1 MYQPRTTPEEAS
13 VLERAG
19 IATTNTTERDPLFDE
34 RFCTVHAELS
44 IIRTTEAVVG
54 IRLQHPEDEAD
65 WALVHKNPCANEGP
79 WRATYLD
86 AMGPSGHSPRSTM
99 LEAVMEARSRG
110 YRAVEVVLQRQV
122 AAAVLNP

>member
-44 IIRTTEAVVG
+44 VIRPTEAIVG
-54 IRLQHPEDEAD
+54 IRLQHPKDEDD
-65 WALVHKNPCANEGP
+65 WALVHRNTCPGEAR
-79 WRATYLD
+79 WRATYID

-110 YRAVEVVLQRQV
+110 YRAVEVVLQRRV
-122 AAAVLNP
+122 AVAVLNP